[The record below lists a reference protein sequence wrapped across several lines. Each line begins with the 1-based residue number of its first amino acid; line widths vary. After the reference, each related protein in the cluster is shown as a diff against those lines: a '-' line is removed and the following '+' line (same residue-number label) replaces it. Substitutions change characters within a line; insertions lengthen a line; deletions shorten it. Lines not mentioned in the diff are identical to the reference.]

1 MLRNR
6 GGGLPSHGGL
16 GYDSGAG
23 GGLGGGSYGGYGGG
37 NGYGGGGYGGDEKYK
52 RKRGPSILQNL
63 TPLQI
68 TCIVLGFWAFIMTW
82 KSWSRAGQLKT
93 IYKKAGNSKS
103 VKNVLAFMDS
113 ERRRAE
119 LSRREAKDAVRDNN
133 EKLQSKISTLNEKV
147 RNLQKS
153 NDELRM
159 KHEGPKKKEQ
169 EERMALR
176 ETAYQDQ
183 VELLL
188 KATRKESKRSVLDKY
203 VWFIHWKKKRILF
216 AHFFCFCNV
225 ISNNIGLV
233 RDRTRYN
240 LHSLHPI

>member
-203 VWFIHWKKKRILF
+203 VWFIHWKKKKGFCLLIFF
-216 AHFFCFCNV
+216 AFV
-225 ISNNIGLV
+225 TSSPTI
-233 RDRTRYN
+233 
-240 LHSLHPI
+240 